1 MARVT
6 SYKCDS
12 CMELMDESERSI
24 VTLSTPAAKWAA
36 DLCSKCIEDVK
47 GNAAYALKQR
57 KKAPKLAAAR
67 AA

>member
-1 MARVT
+1 
-6 SYKCDS
+6 
-12 CMELMDESERSI
+12 MELMDESERSI